1 MLGMVPTR
9 EWPTLWRLYRQDSS
23 MSSTSLLAFVVT
35 PIVVVVLGWGA
46 VLINSWHM
54 KRSKGQE

>member
-1 MLGMVPTR
+1 
-9 EWPTLWRLYRQDSS
+9 